1 MSENGKEAM
10 TSPKLL
16 ESFRTDAERAGAG
29 WLLRMV
35 LLFTLLAIVAQIGAH
50 LSTYKDYI
58 GPDPD
63 DVMRLVE
70 VRDWLGG
77 QSWFDL
83 HQYRMGPPG
92 GMLMHWSRF
101 VDAPIGGLILLFGLF
116 MSPEMAEAAA
126 AFVWPLVLI
135 LPLMAGLGLGSYR
148 LGGKPAVLI
157 GLALGFMFLFTMMRF
172 RPGGLDHHNVQLA
185 VVALLAAFLLD
196 PLARAWSFAVAG
208 GLAAFALAI
217 GAETTPLVA
226 VAAMGVAIVW
236 AVRGQDYRRAAIAFG
251 LAFAGFAAVFFFAT
265 TPKALWSRVT
275 CDTLSIGFLSLAVI
289 GGGGLAAAA
298 AFASRRGPLWR
309 WGSLA
314 VLGALAGV
322 AALLV
327 APECLGNPLSS
338 LDPMV
343 QELWLGSIS
352 EAQPIGK
359 QFEVSPD
366 AIGGIYG
373 VGLIALGVA
382 LFRILRGEQVL
393 GYSLLEGLIAVSWIV
408 SAIQVRGMIFTNLLS
423 VLPLSVI
430 VADLRAHYLAHR
442 NEPKAAI
449 AFILAALAS
458 VPSVW
463 AFSGAAVAMAVNSV
477 AGAPSKDMEDTD
489 KPACIRKESLAEVA
503 KLPPGRML
511 TAFNDGPALLRFTP
525 HAVLTGNY
533 HRNAKGLLDGLR
545 MATSDPAIAAALMQ
559 EDKVGYVLI
568 CVDDP
573 QVEVLKKKF
582 PNGFWARLARGEIPE
597 FLEPV
602 DAAGDPR
609 MKIFRVIR

>member
-1 MSENGKEAM
+1 M
-10 TSPKLL
+10 TFPNLL
-16 ESFRTDAERAGAG
+16 ESFRPDGERAGAG
-29 WLLRMV
+29 WLLRIV
-35 LLFTLLAIVAQIGAH
+35 LLFSALAIAAQIGAH
-50 LSTYKDYI
+50 LSTYKDFI

-116 MSPEMAEAAA
+116 VGPDTAEAAA
-126 AFVWPLVLI
+126 AFVWPLALI
-135 LPLMAGLGLGSYR
+135 LPLMAGIGLGAYR
-148 LGGKPAVLI
+148 LGGKPAVVI
-157 GLALGFMFLFTMMRF
+157 GLALAFMFLFTMMRF

-185 VVALLAAFLLD
+185 VVALLAACLLD
-196 PLARAWSFAVAG
+196 PQARARSFAAAG
-208 GLAAFALAI
+208 GLSAFALAI
-217 GAETTPLVA
+217 GAETTPLIA
-226 VAAMGVAIVW
+226 VAAMGVALVW

-251 LAFAGFAAVFFFAT
+251 LAFAGFAALFFFAT
-265 TPKALWSRVT
+265 TPHALWGRVT
-275 CDTLSIGFLSLAVI
+275 CDTLSIGFLSIALI
-289 GGGGLAAAA
+289 GGAGLAAAA
-298 AFASRRGPLWR
+298 GFASQRGPLWR

-314 VLGALAGV
+314 LLGALAGLV
-322 AALLV
+322 ALFV

-343 QELWLGSIS
+343 QDLWLGSIS

-382 LFRILRGEQVL
+382 LFRIWRGEQVL
-393 GYSLLEGLIAVSWIV
+393 AYSLLAGLIAISWIV

-423 VLPLSVI
+423 VMPLSVI

-463 AFSGAAVAMAVNSV
+463 AFSGAAVTIAVNRVS
-477 AGAPSKDMEDTD
+477 GASSEEKEDED
-489 KPACIRKESLAEVA
+489 KPACIRKDSLAEVS
-503 KLPPGRML
+503 KLPPGRIL
-511 TAFNDGPALLRFTP
+511 TAFNAGPAILRFTP

-545 MATSDPAIAAALMQ
+545 MATSDPAVAAALM
-559 EDKVGYVLI
+559 EADKVGYVLL
-568 CVDDP
+568 CMDDP
-573 QVEVLKKKF
+573 QVETLREKF

-602 DAAGDPR
+602 EASGDPR

>member
-1 MSENGKEAM
+1 M
-10 TSPKLL
+10 TSPKFL
-16 ESFRTDAERAGAG
+16 ESFRADAERAGAG
-29 WLLRMV
+29 WLLRIV
-35 LLFTLLAIVAQIGAH
+35 LLFSALAIAAQIGAH
-50 LSTYKDYI
+50 LSTYTDYI

-116 MSPEMAEAAA
+116 VSPDTAEAAA
-126 AFVWPLVLI
+126 AFVWPLALI
-135 LPLMAGLGLGSYR
+135 LPLMAGIGLGAYR
-148 LGGKPAVLI
+148 LGGKPAVVI

-185 VVALLAAFLLD
+185 VVALLAACLLD
-196 PLARAWSFAVAG
+196 PQARARSFAAAG
-208 GLAAFALAI
+208 GLSAFALAI
-217 GAETTPLVA
+217 GAETTPLIA
-226 VAAMGVAIVW
+226 VAAMGVALVW

-251 LAFAGFAAVFFFAT
+251 VAFAGFAALFFFAT
-265 TPKALWSRVT
+265 TPHALWGRVT
-275 CDTLSIGFLSLAVI
+275 CDTLSIGFLSIALI
-289 GGGGLAAAA
+289 GGAGLAAAA
-298 AFASRRGPLWR
+298 GFASQRGPLWR

-314 VLGALAGV
+314 LLGALAGLV
-322 AALLV
+322 ALFV

-343 QELWLGSIS
+343 QDLWLGSIS

-382 LFRILRGEQVL
+382 LFRVWRGEQAL
-393 GYSLLEGLIAVSWIV
+393 AYSLLAGLIAISWIV

-463 AFSGAAVAMAVNSV
+463 AFSGAAVTIAVNSV
-477 AGAPSKDMEDTD
+477 SGASSEEKEDED
-489 KPACIRKESLAEVA
+489 KPACIRKESLAEVS
-503 KLPPGRML
+503 KLPPGRIL
-511 TAFNDGPALLRFTP
+511 TAFNAGPAILRFTP
-525 HAVLTGNY
+525 HAVITGNY
-533 HRNAKGLLDGLR
+533 HRNAKGLLDGLK
-545 MATSDPAIAAALMQ
+545 MATSDPAIAAALME
-559 EDKVGYVLI
+559 EDKVGYVLL
-568 CVDDP
+568 CMDDP
-573 QVEVLKKKF
+573 QVETLKEKF

-602 DAAGDPR
+602 EASGDPR